1 MLYGILNDHDNSE
14 GSTMWDDYDSDY
26 DFEGT
31 GSGDSYDSETYSS
44 YGKNEERSKHNGMT
58 FQRGYNIF
66 FTAMAMLYGV
76 PWGTKSKRSFPT
88 LL

>member
-1 MLYGILNDHDNSE
+1 
-14 GSTMWDDYDSDY
+14 MWDDYDSDY

-66 FTAMAMLYGV
+66 FTAMAMLWGV
-76 PWGTKSKRSFPT
+76 TLNQNVRSPLYFAT
-88 LL
+88 VRRNTRIR